1 MASIEVEK
9 AAVKLGVEKTEEVL
23 LLKHLII
30 SHHGQL
36 NFGSPKKPQT
46 GEALM
51 LWYID
56 SIDSKFTELK
66 AVLDTTKTGEFTQNV
81 GVLDKMRFYKSP
93 LKK

>member
-1 MASIEVEK
+1 MKVEK
-9 AAVKLGVEKTEEVL
+9 AATILGVEDSEEVL
-23 LLKHLII
+23 LLKHLIV

-46 GEALM
+46 GEALL

-66 AVLDTTKTGEFTQNV
+66 TALEGTKAGEFTQSV
-81 GVLDKMRFYKSP
+81 AVLDKMRFYKSK

>member
-1 MASIEVEK
+1 
-9 AAVKLGVEKTEEVL
+9 
-23 LLKHLII
+23 
-30 SHHGQL
+30 
-36 NFGSPKKPQT
+36 
-46 GEALM
+46 M